1 MLQKLQI
8 QNYAI
13 IENLE
18 INFSDKLNIITGE
31 TGAGKSILMGA
42 LNLILGQRADTAV
55 LSDKSKKCIVEGY
68 FNLPFHA
75 ELKLFFEQNE
85 LDEEQIIILRREIAP
100 TGKSRSFVNDTPVNL
115 TQLKQLAVLLVDLH
129 QQFDTLELGSTGFQ
143 RQVLDA
149 MADNSALLLQLK
161 EKFTQLSQER
171 KKLEVQ
177 QTEQAAA
184 QKELDYNQFLFDELN
199 ELSLKENELEDLE
212 AELKLLSNAENIKQ
226 EIAAVY
232 FELKDSDS
240 ALVGQLKQIQQSLQK
255 IKDLQK
261 DLPGLYERLTSSAV
275 ELDDI
280 ANEIENVGTHINY
293 DAERIQVVTDRMDAG
308 YKLYK
313 KHQVNSTHQLLIIS
327 SELEAKIVAV
337 QDGSFQ
343 IEKLT
348 KLCSALQK
356 EAELL
361 AKEISERRK
370 KQIPILTSKVN
381 TLLKQ
386 VGMPNARLAV
396 EITKANLSANGLDE
410 IIFLFDANNSNRF
423 EPLQKVASGGELSRL
438 MLSIKSLVAERLN
451 LPTLIFDEIDTGIS
465 GEAAKQVGKIMQ
477 TLSARHQLIVISHQP
492 QIAAKADAH
501 FFVYKQKQGAKINT
515 AIKLL
520 KEEERID
527 AIAQMMAGE
536 NPTQA
541 ARQNAREM
549 LAG

>member
-68 FNLPFHA
+68 FNLPLHA

-85 LDEEQIIILRREIAP
+85 LDEDPLIILRREIAP

-115 TQLKQLAVLLVDLH
+115 TQLRQLAVLLVDLH

-149 MADNSALLLQLK
+149 MADNSQLLSKLK

-171 KKLEVQ
+171 KKLEIQ

-212 AELKLLSNAENIKQ
+212 VELKLLSNAENIKQ
-226 EIAAVY
+226 EIAGLY
-232 FELKDSDS
+232 FELIESDS
-240 ALVGQLKQIQQSLQK
+240 ALVAQLKQIQQSMHQ

-261 DLPGLYERLTSSAV
+261 DLPALYERLTSSV
-275 ELDDI
+275 IELDDI

-293 DAERIQVVTDRMDAG
+293 DAERIQVVTDRLDGG

-313 KHQVNSTHQLLIIS
+313 KHQVKSTQQLLTIS
-327 SELEAKIVAV
+327 RELEAKIEAV
-337 QDGSFQ
+337 QDGSLT
-343 IEKLT
+343 IENLT
-348 KLCSALQK
+348 KLCNKLSA

-370 KQIPILTSKVN
+370 KQIPVLTSKVN
-381 TLLKQ
+381 LLLKQ

-396 EITKANLSANGLDE
+396 EISKANLSVNGLDE

-438 MLSIKSLVAERLN
+438 MLSIKSLVAEKLN

-501 FFVYKQKQGAKINT
+501 FFVYKQKKDAKITT

-541 ARQNAREM
+541 AMQNAREM

>member
-55 LSDKSKKCIVEGY
+55 LNDKTKKSIVEGY
-68 FNLPFHA
+68 FNLPIQA
-75 ELKLFFEQNE
+75 ELKSFFEQHE
-85 LDEEQIIILRREIAP
+85 LDEDAQIILRREIAP

-115 TQLKQLAVLLVDLH
+115 AQLKQLAVLLVDLH
-129 QQFDTLELGSTGFQ
+129 QQFDTLELGNTSFQ

-149 MADNSALLLQLK
+149 MADNNSLLAQLK
-161 EKFTQLSQER
+161 EKFTQLTLQR
-171 KKLEVQ
+171 KKLEALHNNQ
-177 QTEQAAA
+177 IST
-184 QKELDYNQFLFDELN
+184 QKELDYNQFLFDELK

-212 AELKLLSNAENIKQ
+212 VELKLLSNAENIKQ

-232 FELKDSDS
+232 FELKESDT
-240 ALVGQLKQIQQSLQK
+240 ALIAQLKQIQQSLHQVK
-255 IKDLQK
+255 ALQK
-261 DLPGLYERLTSSAV
+261 DLPALYERLGSTV
-275 ELDDI
+275 IEIDDI
-280 ANEIENVGTHINY
+280 ASEIETVGNHINY
-293 DAERIQVVTDRMDAG
+293 DSERIQVVTDRMDAG

-313 KHQVNSTHQLLIIS
+313 KHQVSSTHQLIS
-327 SELEAKIVAV
+327 IANELEQKIVAV
-337 QDGSFQ
+337 QDGSLQ
-343 IEKLT
+343 MEKLT
-348 KLCSALQK
+348 KLCFDLQK
-356 EAELL
+356 EAEVL

-370 KQIPILTSKVN
+370 KQAPVLTTKVN
-381 TLLKQ
+381 ALLKQ
-386 VGMPNARLAV
+386 IGMPNARLAV
-396 EITKANLSANGLDE
+396 EISNANLSANGFDE
-410 IIFLFDANNSNRF
+410 IVFLFDANNSNRF
-423 EPLQKVASGGELSRL
+423 EPLHKVASGGELSRL
-438 MLSIKSLVAERLN
+438 MLSIKSLVAEKLN

-477 TLSARHQLIVISHQP
+477 ALAVRHQLIVISHQP
-492 QIAAKADAH
+492 QIAAKANAH
-501 FFVYKQKQGAKINT
+501 FFVYKQKQGVKIST

-520 KEEERID
+520 KEEERIA

-541 ARQNAREM
+541 ALQNAKEM

>member
-55 LSDKSKKCIVEGY
+55 LSDKTKKCIVEGY
-68 FNLPFHA
+68 FNLPLHV
-75 ELKLFFEQNE
+75 ELKSFFEQHE
-85 LDEEQIIILRREIAP
+85 LDEDPQIILRREIAP

-129 QQFDTLELGSTGFQ
+129 QQFDTLELGNTSFQ

-149 MADNSALLLQLK
+149 MADNQNLLVQLK
-161 EKFTQLSQER
+161 EKFAQLTQQR
-171 KKLEVQ
+171 KKLDTLQ
-177 QTEQAAA
+177 AEQISA

-226 EIAAVY
+226 EIASVY
-232 FELKDSDS
+232 FELKESDS
-240 ALVGQLKQIQQSLQK
+240 ALVAQLKQIQQSLHNVK
-255 IKDLQK
+255 ALQK
-261 DLPGLYERLTSSAV
+261 DLPALYERLGSTAI

-280 ANEIENVGTHINY
+280 AHEIESVGNHINY

-313 KHQVNSTHQLLIIS
+313 KHQVNSTQQLIIIAK
-327 SELEAKIVAV
+327 ELEEKIVAV
-337 QDGSFQ
+337 QDGSIQ
-343 IEKLT
+343 IEKLS
-348 KLCSALQK
+348 KLCAKLQI
-356 EAELL
+356 EAEVL

-370 KQIPILTSKVN
+370 KQAPVLTAKVN

-396 EITKANLSANGLDE
+396 EITKSNLSASGMDE
-410 IIFLFDANNSNRF
+410 IVFLFDANNSNRF

-438 MLSIKSLVAERLN
+438 MLSIKSLVAEKLN

-477 TLSARHQLIVISHQP
+477 TLAAQHQLIVISHQP
-492 QIAAKADAH
+492 QIAAKANAH
-501 FFVYKQKQGAKINT
+501 FYVYKQKEGAKITT

-520 KEEERID
+520 KEAERTE

-536 NPTQA
+536 NPTEA
-541 ARQNAREM
+541 ALQNAREM

>member
-55 LSDKSKKCIVEGY
+55 LSDKAKKCIVEGH
-68 FNLPFHA
+68 FNLLLHA
-75 ELKLFFEQNE
+75 ELKQFFEQNE
-85 LDEEQIIILRREIAP
+85 LDEDPVIILRREIAP

-129 QQFDTLELGSTGFQ
+129 QQFDTLELGSSGFQ

-149 MADNSALLLQLK
+149 MADNSQLLSQLK
-161 EKFTQLSQER
+161 EKFTQLSLER
-171 KKLEVQ
+171 KKLETL
-177 QTEQAAA
+177 QTEQSAA
-184 QKELDYNQFLFDELN
+184 QKELDYNQFLFAELS
-199 ELSLKENELEDLE
+199 ELSLKENELEELE
-212 AELKLLSNAENIKQ
+212 GELKLLSNAENIKQ

-232 FELKDSDS
+232 FELKESDS
-240 ALVGQLKQIQQSLQK
+240 ALVAQLKQIQQSLHHV
-255 IKDLQK
+255 KDLQK
-261 DLPGLYERLTSSAV
+261 DLPALYERLTSSV
-275 ELDDI
+275 IELDDI
-280 ANEIENVGTHINY
+280 ANEIETVGTHINY
-293 DAERIQVVTDRMDAG
+293 DAERIQVVTDRMDTG

-313 KHQVNSTHQLLIIS
+313 KHQVKSTQQLLNIS
-327 SELEAKIVAV
+327 KELEDKIVAV
-337 QDGSFQ
+337 QDGSIQ
-343 IEKLT
+343 IEKLV
-348 KLCSALQK
+348 KLCKELQK
-356 EAELL
+356 QAEVL

-370 KQIPILTSKVN
+370 KQIPVLTMKVN

-396 EITKANLSANGLDE
+396 EISKANLSASGFDE
-410 IIFLFDANNSNRF
+410 IIFMFDANNSNRF

-438 MLSIKSLVAERLN
+438 MLSIKSLVAEKLN

-492 QIAAKADAH
+492 QIAAKANAH
-501 FFVYKQKQGAKINT
+501 FFVYKQKQGAKIST

-520 KEEERID
+520 QEEERTA

-536 NPTQA
+536 NPTEA
-541 ARQNAREM
+541 ALQNAREM

>member
-55 LSDKSKKCIVEGY
+55 LSDKAKKCIVEGY
-68 FNLPFHA
+68 FNLPLHA
-75 ELKLFFEQNE
+75 ELKQFFEQNE
-85 LDEEQIIILRREIAP
+85 LDEDPVIILRREIAP

-115 TQLKQLAVLLVDLH
+115 TQLKQLAILLVDLH

-149 MADNSALLLQLK
+149 MADNSQLLSQLK

-171 KKLEVQ
+171 KKLDSL
-177 QTEQAAA
+177 QTEQALA

-226 EIAAVY
+226 EIAGVY
-232 FELKDSDS
+232 FELKESDT
-240 ALVGQLKQIQQSLQK
+240 ALVAQLKQIQQSLQQV
-255 IKDLQK
+255 KDLQK
-261 DLPGLYERLTSSAV
+261 DLPALYERLASSAI

-313 KHQVNSTHQLLIIS
+313 KHQVNSTQQLLMIS

-337 QDGSFQ
+337 QDGSLA
-343 IEKLT
+343 IENLT
-348 KLCSALQK
+348 KLCSKLSK
-356 EAELL
+356 EAEVL
-361 AKEISERRK
+361 AKEISDRRK
-370 KQIPILTSKVN
+370 KQIPVLTSKVN
-381 TLLKQ
+381 VLLKQ

-396 EITKANLSANGLDE
+396 EISKANLSANGLDE

-501 FFVYKQKQGAKINT
+501 FFVYKQKQGTKINT

>member
-42 LNLILGQRADTAV
+42 LNLILGQRADTTV
-55 LSDKSKKCIVEGY
+55 LSDKNKKCIVEGY
-68 FNLPFHA
+68 FNLPLHA

-85 LDEEQIIILRREIAP
+85 LDEDPLIILRREIAP

-115 TQLKQLAVLLVDLH
+115 TQLKQLAILLVDLH
-129 QQFDTLELGSTGFQ
+129 QQFDTLELGTTGFQ

-149 MADNSALLLQLK
+149 MADNNALLVQLK
-161 EKFTQLSQER
+161 EKFTQLTQQR
-171 KKLEVQ
+171 KNLEAL
-177 QTEQAAA
+177 QAEHNTA
-184 QKELDYNQFLFDELN
+184 QKEFDYNQFLFDELN

-226 EIAAVY
+226 EIAGVY
-232 FELKDSDS
+232 FELKESDS
-240 ALVGQLKQIQQSLQK
+240 ALVAQLKQIQHSLHNVK
-255 IKDLQK
+255 ALQK
-261 DLPGLYERLTSSAV
+261 DLPALYERLGSTAI

-280 ANEIENVGTHINY
+280 ANEIENVGNHINY

-313 KHQVNSTHQLLIIS
+313 KHQVNSTQQLLNIVK
-327 SELEAKIVAV
+327 ELEEKIVAV
-337 QDGSFQ
+337 QDGSLQ

-348 KLCSALQK
+348 KLCNELLK
-356 EAELL
+356 EAEVL

-370 KQIPILTSKVN
+370 KQAPVLTTKVN
-381 TLLKQ
+381 ALLKQ

-396 EITKANLSANGLDE
+396 EITKANLSANGFDE
-410 IIFLFDANNSNRF
+410 MLFLFDANNSSRF
-423 EPLQKVASGGELSRL
+423 EPLHKVASGGELSRL
-438 MLSIKSLVAERLN
+438 MLSIKSLVAEKLN

-477 TLSARHQLIVISHQP
+477 ELAARHQLIVISHQP
-492 QIAAKADAH
+492 QIAAKANAH
-501 FFVYKQKQGAKINT
+501 FFVYKQKQATKIT
-515 AIKLL
+515 TTIKLL
-520 KEEERID
+520 KEDERVE

-541 ARQNAREM
+541 ALQNAREM

>member
-55 LSDKSKKCIVEGY
+55 LSDKTKKCIVEGY
-68 FNLPFHA
+68 FNLPMHA
-75 ELKLFFEQNE
+75 ELKFFFEQHE
-85 LDEEQIIILRREIAP
+85 LDEDPQIILRREIAP

-129 QQFDTLELGSTGFQ
+129 QQFDTLELGNTSFQ

-149 MADNSALLLQLK
+149 MADNQNLLVQLK
-161 EKFTQLSQER
+161 EKFGRLTQQR
-171 KKLEVQ
+171 KKLETLQ
-177 QTEQAAA
+177 AEQISA

-232 FELKDSDS
+232 FELKESDS
-240 ALVGQLKQIQQSLQK
+240 ALVAQIKQIQQSLHN
-255 IKDLQK
+255 IKALQK
-261 DLPGLYERLTSSAV
+261 DLPALYERLGSTAI

-280 ANEIENVGTHINY
+280 ANEIENVGNHINY
-293 DAERIQVVTDRMDAG
+293 DAERIQLVTDRMDAG

-313 KHQVNSTHQLLIIS
+313 KHQVNSTQQLIEIAK
-327 SELEAKIVAV
+327 ELEIKIVAV
-337 QDGSFQ
+337 QDGSLQ

-348 KLCSALQK
+348 KFCNELQK
-356 EAELL
+356 EAEVL

-370 KQIPILTSKVN
+370 KQAPVLTAKVN
-381 TLLKQ
+381 ALLKQ
-386 VGMPNARLAV
+386 VGMPNARLNV
-396 EITKANLSANGLDE
+396 EITKANLTAGGFDE

-438 MLSIKSLVAERLN
+438 MLSIKSLVAEKLN

-477 TLSARHQLIVISHQP
+477 TLAARHQLIVISHQP
-492 QIAAKADAH
+492 QIAAKANAH
-501 FFVYKQKQGAKINT
+501 FFVYKQKQATKITT

-520 KEEERID
+520 KEEERIE

-541 ARQNAREM
+541 ALQNAKEM